1 MKVKTKKA
9 TMLGKVIMLGL
20 VVLVVASI
28 MYFAG
33 GFTAIKEFTTSE
45 KTEKVRSNG
54 VTTSSG
60 GKKAGKAN
68 NELNISID
76 EWIGWATI
84 VTANGGLKTQKG
96 SIFDELGI
104 KVNISVINDATQ
116 SSNALIKGDIDGAGY
131 TVNRY
136 AFLYSKFK
144 ENGVNAVMPFIT
156 NFSSGGDG
164 IIAKDNIKSVEDLV
178 GKKVAVPRY
187 SEAQTLV
194 WWLLNKSNLTQ
205 KEIDQIHKDMVL
217 FDTPD
222 DAAKAFFAGQ
232 VDAAA
237 TWQPY
242 LTQAQDTTG
251 ARLLFSTK
259 AAHNIILDGIVFDQ
273 KFLSENKE
281 LISKFIEGTLLAM
294 PTYKTDFKAVKNTMP
309 LFATETDASI
319 AEMAEDA
326 DLATYADNKELLT
339 STAKSLFVDMSDIWK
354 AIGEDA
360 LPEAVDGAFE
370 TSTLELLSGK
380 FEDKDV
386 KEPSFTEEQRQKA
399 QQVDNVESLLKKSV
413 TIEFQPNSAAFLDAG
428 QASKVLD
435 EFVGIAK
442 ILDGSIIQIE
452 GNIND
457 TGIGESEAGKKLSHQ
472 RAKTVSEY
480 LKMNDVDPTRFVIVG
495 NGISKQVGD
504 NKTEAGKQQNRRTD
518 IFFKLVE

>member
-1 MKVKTKKA
+1 MKMTFA
-9 TMLGKVIMLGL
+9 GKLLAFVLAIM
-20 VVLVVASI
+20 VVLGCT
-28 MYFAG
+28 YFAG
-33 GFTAIKEFTTSE
+33 GFNFLKDVGSS
-45 KTEKVRSNG
+45 VVSDGGNSDNG
-54 VTTSSG
+54 VA
-60 GKKAGKAN
+60 KKNGSKKSKASD
-68 NELNISID
+68 EINISID
-76 EWIGWATI
+76 EWIGWSTI
-84 VTANGGLKTQKG
+84 ISANGGLKTQKG

-136 AFLYSKFK
+136 AFLYPKFK

-164 IIAKDNIKSVEDLV
+164 IIAKDSIKSVEDLV
-178 GKKVAVPRY
+178 GKKIAVPRY

-194 WWLLNKSNLTQ
+194 WWLLNKSNLTE
-205 KEIDQIHKDMVL
+205 KEIEQIHNDMVL

-242 LTQAQDTTG
+242 LSQAQETTG

-259 AAHNIILDGIVFDQ
+259 AAHNIILDGIVFDK
-273 KFLSENKE
+273 KFLDENKE
-281 LISKFIEGTLLAM
+281 LVSKFIEGTLLAM
-294 PTYKTDFKAVKNTMP
+294 PLYKTEFTSVKNSMP
-309 LFATETDASI
+309 LFSTETNESI
-319 AEMAEDA
+319 AEMAKDA
-326 DLATYADNKELLT
+326 DLAGYAENLELLA
-339 STAKSLFVDMSDIWK
+339 STAKNLFVDMSDIWS
-354 AIGEDA
+354 ALGEKSMS
-360 LPEAVDGAFE
+360 EEVDNAFE
-370 TSTLELLSGK
+370 TSTLELLSNK
-380 FEDKDV
+380 FDS
-386 KEPSFTEEQRQKA
+386 KEVHGAPSFTEEQRQQA

-413 TIEFQPNSAAFLDAG
+413 TIEFQPNSAAFLDAE

-442 ILDGSIIQIE
+442 ILNGSVIQIE

-457 TGIGESEAGKKLSHQ
+457 TGIGESEAGKKLSYQ

-480 LKMNDVDPTRFVIVG
+480 LKHNDVDPSRFVIVG

-518 IFFKLVE
+518 IFFKIVE